1 MTDSTF
7 HSLEAALAD
16 DHFPD
21 VDLTLTGLG
30 AGGVVLPNARPLV
43 GTVANITALTRPA
56 GTMGFA
62 TDASGGAKPCWS
74 TGSGWVL
81 ADGTTLT

>member
-1 MTDSTF
+1 MPDPRPRLLIVDDDRAITSTVGP
-7 HSLEAALAD
+7 LLRELAD
-16 DHFPD
+16 
-21 VDLTLTGLG
+21 VD
-30 AGGVVLPNARPLV
+30 
-43 GTVANITALTRPA
+43 TVANITALTRPA

-81 ADGTTLT
+81 ASGTTLT